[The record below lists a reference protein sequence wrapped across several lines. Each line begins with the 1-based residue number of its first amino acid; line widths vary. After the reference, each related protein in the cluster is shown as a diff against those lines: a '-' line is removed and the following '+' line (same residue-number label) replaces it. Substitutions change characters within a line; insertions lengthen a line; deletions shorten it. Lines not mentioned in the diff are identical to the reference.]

1 MLVIN
6 FTVSEVL
13 LCPSLRLLPE
23 LPSFAFLRHSLLAGE
38 RTYLRI
44 VGSLLLHQRHLAATD
59 KRQADYTFP
68 GFCSGC
74 RRAGFCYGCDKN
86 PRPQ

>member
-1 MLVIN
+1 MSVH
-6 FTVSEVL
+6 
-13 LCPSLRLLPE
+13 SLRLLPE

-38 RTYLRI
+38 RTYLNI
-44 VGSLLLHQRHLAATD
+44 VGSLLLHQRHLAWTD

-68 GFCSGC
+68 GFCTGC

-86 PRPQ
+86 PKPQ